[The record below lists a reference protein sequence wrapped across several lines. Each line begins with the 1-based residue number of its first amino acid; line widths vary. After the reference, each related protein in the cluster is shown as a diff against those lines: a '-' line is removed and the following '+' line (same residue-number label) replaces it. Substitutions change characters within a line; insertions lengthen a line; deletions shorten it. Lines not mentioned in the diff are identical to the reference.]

1 MITQASQSAALAA
14 VPTTPSKPSLFQA
27 RPSRTPRTASASRP
41 STEPLDPSPALAIK
55 ISLSAA
61 SPSMGLLLNR
71 ITRYVRFLH
80 ITQKKPPKRGYHAK
94 RNPQNGSPTGTP
106 TTGVPITD
114 LTVSGVTGTVAS
126 SGTNVYILCGKGS
139 CSGWTWTGNKVTGGK
154 TSTSCENVP
163 SGASC

>member
-1 MITQASQSAALAA
+1 ML
-14 VPTTPSKPSLFQA
+14 
-27 RPSRTPRTASASRP
+27 
-41 STEPLDPSPALAIK
+41 
-55 ISLSAA
+55 
-61 SPSMGLLLNR
+61 
-71 ITRYVRFLH
+71 RFLH
-80 ITQKKPPKRGYHAK
+80 ITPKKRKKKKSYAK

-106 TTGVPITD
+106 TTGVPITG